1 MGQLE
6 GLDGLFKGLESQD
19 SWQAQR
25 QFRIVVQHWPKV
37 VGFAVARKTRPICIQ
52 RQSLQVATETAA
64 WAQTLTYERLRIL
77 KKLNRYQTRPIRNI
91 RFSTAQWHV
100 GKPADPTQIATR
112 HPSYTG
118 QLIPPAKAKPS
129 TPSEAFET
137 WAAVVQ
143 QMQQGQAV
151 CPKCQCRCPQGE
163 LDRWALCSLCAAKQW
178 H

>member
-6 GLDGLFKGLESQD
+6 GLDGLFKGLENQD

-25 QFRIVVQHWPKV
+25 QFHIVVQHWPKV
-37 VGFAVARKTRPICIQ
+37 VGFAVARKTRPISIQ
-52 RQSLQVATETAA
+52 RQSLQVATATAA
-64 WAQTLTYERLRIL
+64 WAQTLTYERLHIL
-77 KKLNRYQTRPIRNI
+77 KKLNRYQARPIRNI
-91 RFSTAQWHV
+91 RFSTAQWNQ
-100 GKPADPTQIATR
+100 GKPTSSAPITAE

-118 QLIPPAKAKPS
+118 QLVPAAKTKPS

-143 QMQQGQAV
+143 QMQKGQAI
-151 CPKCQCRCPQGE
+151 CPKCRCHCPKGE
-163 LDRWALCSLCAAKQW
+163 LERWSLCALCAAKQW

>member
-6 GLDGLFKGLESQD
+6 GLNGLFKGLENQD

-52 RQSLQVATETAA
+52 RQSLQVAAATAA

-77 KKLNRYQTRPIRNI
+77 KKLNQYQTRPIRNI
-91 RFSTAQWHV
+91 RFSTAQWNE
-100 GKPADPTQIATR
+100 GKPSDTTETTQ

-118 QLIPPAKAKPS
+118 QLIPPTKTKPS
-129 TPSEAFET
+129 TPVEAFET
-137 WAAVVQ
+137 WAAAVQ
-143 QMQQGQAV
+143 QMQKELAV
-151 CPKCQCRCPQGE
+151 CPKCQCRCPKGE